1 MQAKSARRTAK
12 PAARAAVD
20 GDPYAARAMDSL
32 RRIVHS
38 LRVATRASERSFG
51 LSAAQHFVLRQ
62 LALEPGQSLIDLARR
77 TRTTQSSVSEVVSR
91 LVKRELVSRRTSD
104 TDRRRTELSLT
115 PAGDAVLRRSPETV
129 QEATKSRSVIGSSSS
144 GSSTVP
150 SACQTVS
157 RTVTPVPPPTSS
169 CRRSPT
175 ACLRPHERGP
185 LRRPGPTDALPPI

>member
-1 MQAKSARRTAK
+1 MRAKSARRTAK
-12 PAARAAVD
+12 PAASSAAVD
-20 GDPYAARAMDSL
+20 GDRYVARAMDSL

-62 LALEPGQSLIDLARR
+62 LALEPGQSLIDLAHR

-115 PAGDAVLRRSPETV
+115 PAGDAVLKRSPETV
-129 QEATKSRSVIGSSSS
+129 QEKLVAGFATLSETERRRIAEGMEAWIAA
-144 GSSTVP
+144 
-150 SACQTVS
+150 SALGDVE
-157 RTVTPVPPPTSS
+157 PVLFFEES
-169 CRRSPT
+169 
-175 ACLRPHERGP
+175 
-185 LRRPGPTDALPPI
+185 DA

>member
-62 LALEPGQSLIDLARR
+62 LALAPGQSLIDLARR

-129 QEATKSRSVIGSSSS
+129 QEKLVAGFAALGETERRRIADGLEAWLAASSL
-144 GSSTVP
+144 GDVEP
-150 SACQTVS
+150 ILFFEE
-157 RTVTPVPPPTSS
+157 P
-169 CRRSPT
+169 
-175 ACLRPHERGP
+175 
-185 LRRPGPTDALPPI
+185 DA

>member
-20 GDPYAARAMDSL
+20 GDPHAARAMDSL

-62 LALEPGQSLIDLARR
+62 LALAPGQSLIDLARR

-129 QEATKSRSVIGSSSS
+129 QEKLVAGFAALGEKERQRIADGLEAWLAASSL
-144 GSSTVP
+144 GDVEP
-150 SACQTVS
+150 ILFFEE
-157 RTVTPVPPPTSS
+157 P
-169 CRRSPT
+169 
-175 ACLRPHERGP
+175 
-185 LRRPGPTDALPPI
+185 DA

>member
-1 MQAKSARRTAK
+1 MRAKSARRTAK
-12 PAARAAVD
+12 PAASSAAVD
-20 GDPYAARAMDSL
+20 GDRYVARAMDSL

-62 LALEPGQSLIDLARR
+62 LALEPGQSLIDLAHR

-115 PAGDAVLRRSPETV
+115 PAGDAVLKRSPETV
-129 QEATKSRSVIGSSSS
+129 QEKLVAGFATLGETERRRIADGLEEWLAASSL
-144 GSSTVP
+144 GDVEP
-150 SACQTVS
+150 ILFFEE
-157 RTVTPVPPPTSS
+157 P
-169 CRRSPT
+169 
-175 ACLRPHERGP
+175 
-185 LRRPGPTDALPPI
+185 DA

>member
-20 GDPYAARAMDSL
+20 GDPHAARAMDSL

-129 QEATKSRSVIGSSSS
+129 QEKLVAGFAALGETE
-144 GSSTVP
+144 
-150 SACQTVS
+150 
-157 RTVTPVPPPTSS
+157 
-169 CRRSPT
+169 RRRIADGLEQWLAASLLGDVEPI
-175 ACLRPHERGP
+175 LFFEEP
-185 LRRPGPTDALPPI
+185 DA

>member
-1 MQAKSARRTAK
+1 MRAKSARRTAK
-12 PAARAAVD
+12 PAASSAAVD
-20 GDPYAARAMDSL
+20 GDRYVARAMDSL

-62 LALEPGQSLIDLARR
+62 LALEPGQSLIDLAHR

-129 QEATKSRSVIGSSSS
+129 QEKLVAGFATLGETERRRIADGLEEWLAASSL
-144 GSSTVP
+144 GDVEP
-150 SACQTVS
+150 ILFFEE
-157 RTVTPVPPPTSS
+157 P
-169 CRRSPT
+169 
-175 ACLRPHERGP
+175 
-185 LRRPGPTDALPPI
+185 DA